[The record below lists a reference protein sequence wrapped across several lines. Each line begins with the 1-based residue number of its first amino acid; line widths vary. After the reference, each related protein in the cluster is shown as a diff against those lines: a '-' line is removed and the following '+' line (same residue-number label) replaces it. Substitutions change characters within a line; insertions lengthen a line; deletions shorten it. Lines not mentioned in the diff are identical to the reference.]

1 MKSSAPLSTASRP
14 SLVYYYR
21 PSSVRPNVHPSLA
34 HHGEHRRLVLGLHLW
49 VRHRRPVPVARA
61 VFLRSRVRV
70 TLGRL
75 LTRVARR
82 AHRERH
88 RGPDRDSHV
97 ARSQS
102 VSRPVPPGG
111 DLDVDVSRRGAV
123 GRSMRSVGRTTRC
136 DDGRSSAIHAR
147 RKKPTSREPQRVVI
161 LFRRRREG
169 DDERAT
175 DERAAARAAPM
186 LCVHHTIVSFLT
198 LYKKVSDIQ
207 SPTHPT

>member
-1 MKSSAPLSTASRP
+1 MKSSAPLSTASSPRSSTTTVRRP
-14 SLVYYYR
+14 
-21 PSSVRPNVHPSLA
+21 SVRPNVHPSLA

-123 GRSMRSVGRTTRC
+123 SQSVGAVGRSVGATMDAVVRFTRVGRNRRVVNRRGWSFYLDDDERTTR
-136 DDGRSSAIHAR
+136 G
-147 RKKPTSREPQRVVI
+147 
-161 LFRRRREG
+161 RRRALR
-169 DDERAT
+169 RCT
-175 DERAAARAAPM
+175 PYYFIIFN
-186 LCVHHTIVSFLT
+186 TI
-198 LYKKVSDIQ
+198 
-207 SPTHPT
+207 

>member
-1 MKSSAPLSTASRP
+1 MKSSAPLSTASSPRSSTTTVRRP
-14 SLVYYYR
+14 
-21 PSSVRPNVHPSLA
+21 SVRPNVHPSLA

-111 DLDVDVSRRGAV
+111 DLDVDVGGVRSVGAV
-123 GRSMRSVGRTTRC
+123 GRTVGATMDVVVRFTRVGRNRRVVNRRGWSFYLDDDERTTR
-136 DDGRSSAIHAR
+136 G
-147 RKKPTSREPQRVVI
+147 
-161 LFRRRREG
+161 RREG
-169 DDERAT
+169 GG
-175 DERAAARAAPM
+175 ARCAD
-186 LCVHHTIVSFLT
+186 VHHTIVSFLT
-198 LYKKVSDIQ
+198 LYV
-207 SPTHPT
+207 

>member
-1 MKSSAPLSTASRP
+1 MKSSAPLSTASSPRSSTTTVRRP
-14 SLVYYYR
+14 
-21 PSSVRPNVHPSLA
+21 SVRPNVHPSLA

-123 GRSMRSVGRTTRC
+123 SRSVGRC

-161 LFRRRREG
+161 LFRRRRE
-169 DDERAT
+169 D
-175 DERAAARAAPM
+175 DERAAARPAPM
-186 LCVHHTIVSFLT
+186 LCVHHTILSFLT
-198 LYKKVSDIQ
+198 LYKKVSGLQ
-207 SPTHPT
+207 SPTPPT